1 MRAFHGDACTGGV
14 RPKPPS
20 KLLLRPARQEK
31 LNTYPHSH
39 NCAASRRAPIEEV
52 GEPPMSRTAGAVV
65 SEFFCVGSHP
75 AQVRC
80 LAFWGKVQSRSKPFA
95 EHSPMPTLSKR
106 PPTPPAKRRA
116 ASPPKPVAKP
126 QRFLRFHHSEDLRIK
141 TLALLTRPRTSS
153 GSDQAPCC
161 TRRVDSR
168 VEWRWHRIATSCSP
182 SNWQSQAFSSNRR
195 RALAYPGA

>member
-1 MRAFHGDACTGGV
+1 MQAKVSARPLPGLQTRPFPSKYGRTVVHTSRCTFRWDACLLALQGPRARHDRPAGTRSCRTMRLTHPGRLESSSGRCGSRPRTSQVGGVRAFHGDACTGGV

-39 NCAASRRAPIEEV
+39 NCAASRRAPIEEI

-80 LAFWGKVQSRSKPFA
+80 LGFWG
-95 EHSPMPTLSKR
+95 
-106 PPTPPAKRRA
+106 
-116 ASPPKPVAKP
+116 
-126 QRFLRFHHSEDLRIK
+126 
-141 TLALLTRPRTSS
+141 
-153 GSDQAPCC
+153 
-161 TRRVDSR
+161 
-168 VEWRWHRIATSCSP
+168 
-182 SNWQSQAFSSNRR
+182 
-195 RALAYPGA
+195 